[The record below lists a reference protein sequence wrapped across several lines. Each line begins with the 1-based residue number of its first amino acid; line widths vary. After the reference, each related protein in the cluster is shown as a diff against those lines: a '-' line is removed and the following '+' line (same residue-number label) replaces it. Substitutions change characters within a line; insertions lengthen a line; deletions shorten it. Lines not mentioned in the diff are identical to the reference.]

1 LDELLHKH
9 LETEQNTKWSGQ
21 RGAAASVR
29 AAIMKHDNTTGHKR
43 SVVFGRLKGGH

>member
-29 AAIMKHDNTTGHKR
+29 AAILYLYF
-43 SVVFGRLKGGH
+43 VQ

>member
-29 AAIMKHDNTTGHKR
+29 AAI
-43 SVVFGRLKGGH
+43 LKVLLKSNQ